1 MEIINRE
8 ISWLSFN
15 DRVLQEANDSNVPLI
30 ERLKFLG
37 IFSSNLDEFFQIRV
51 ATVKRLAA
59 LGKKGKKIMGDDPRK
74 IMKQIQKSVINQ
86 QKNFDKSYS
95 AILKELEKNHI
106 LIINEK
112 QLTPEQGEF
121 VTNYFKQEVQST
133 LVPLMIDKIK
143 EFPSLKDQAI
153 YLAVHLSDSKRKH
166 PPKYALIEIPT
177 DIVSRFVILPYF
189 KDNHYI
195 MLLDDVIRYSLKDIF
210 YIFPHD
216 TFKAFTI
223 KLTRDLELDLDDDLS
238 ESMLQKITKG
248 IKQRKVG
255 KPVRF
260 IYDAAI
266 NPELLKYLLKRMK
279 LNKDNDNVIAGARYH
294 NFRDFMNFPD
304 LGNLHLRYQKIKP
317 LPHPNIKPG
326 KSLFYAIKRQDI
338 LLTYPYHSFDH
349 FLDFLREAS
358 IDPNVKSIKI
368 TLYRVTKHSKVVNAL
383 VNAVKNGKEVKALV
397 ELQARFDEQNNI
409 DMANR
414 LKEEGAKIILG
425 VPGLKVHSKLCLIT
439 RAEDGKNVNYANL
452 ATGNYNESTAKLYSD
467 HSLFTAERKITEEV
481 EYIFQFFENNFRI
494 ANYKHLIV
502 SPHQMRK
509 KLMKLI
515 DNEIENAQAGKD
527 AYILLKLNNLVER
540 EMIEALYNASRAGV
554 KIKLNIRGIC
564 SLIPGLPDISENIEG
579 ISIVDK
585 LLEHTRVLIFCNG
598 GDEKYYISSADFM
611 ARSLFHRVEVC
622 VPIYDKRIQ
631 SELKRFFNIQW
642 TDNVKARVIDAEEQ
656 NTYRERTG
664 RSVRAQEAVYEFLKS
679 QSKS

>member
-1 MEIINRE
+1 MEMINRE

-15 DRVLQEANDSNVPLI
+15 DRVLQEANDPNVPLI

-51 ATVKRLAA
+51 ATVKRLTA
-59 LGKKGKKIMGDDPRK
+59 LGKKGKKIMGDDPKK

-86 QKNFDKSYS
+86 QKNFDRSYS
-95 AILKELEKNHI
+95 AILKELERNNI

-121 VTNYFKQEVQST
+121 VTNYFKQEVQSA
-133 LVPLMIDKIK
+133 LVPLMIDRIK
-143 EFPSLKDQAI
+143 EFPPLKDQAI
-153 YLAVHLSDSKRKH
+153 YLAVYLSDSKRKH
-166 PPKYALIEIPT
+166 PAKYALLEIPT

-260 IYDAAI
+260 IYDASI

-304 LGNLHLRYQKIKP
+304 LGNLHLRYQKIRP

-368 TLYRVTKHSKVVNAL
+368 TLYRVTKYSKVVNAL
-383 VNAVKNGKEVKALV
+383 VNAVKNGKEVKVLV

-439 RAEDGKNVNYANL
+439 RVEDGKNVNYVNF

-467 HSLFTAERKITEEV
+467 HSLFTADRKIAEEV
-481 EYIFQFFENNFRI
+481 EHMFQFFENNFRI
-494 ANYKHLIV
+494 SNYKHLVV

-509 KLMKLI
+509 KLIKLI
-515 DNEIENAQAGKD
+515 DNEIENAQSGKD
-527 AYILLKLNNLVER
+527 AYILLKLNNIVDR
-540 EMIEALYNASRAGV
+540 EMIDALYSASKAGV
-554 KIKLNIRGIC
+554 KIKLNVRGIC
-564 SLIPGLPDISENIEG
+564 SLIPALPGISENIEG

-585 LLEHTRVLIFCNG
+585 FLEHSRVLIFCNG

-611 ARSLFHRVEVC
+611 SRSLFHRVEVA

-631 SELKRFFNIQW
+631 SELKRYFNIQW
-642 TDNVKARVIDAEEQ
+642 SDNVKARVIDAEEQ
-656 NTYRERTG
+656 NIYRKKVG
-664 RSVRAQEAVYEFLKS
+664 RSIRAQEAIYEFLKS